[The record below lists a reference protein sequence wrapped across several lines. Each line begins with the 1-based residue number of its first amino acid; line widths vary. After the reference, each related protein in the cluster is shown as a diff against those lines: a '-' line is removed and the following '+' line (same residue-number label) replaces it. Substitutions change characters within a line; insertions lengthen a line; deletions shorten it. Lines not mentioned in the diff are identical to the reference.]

1 MQVKVTKKPKSV
13 LEINVVVPNTKVKEA
28 YDELFNNLV
37 ANADIKGFRKGQAP
51 KDIVEKNTDVSKL
64 YGEVIN
70 KLLQTYYPQA
80 LKENHIQPIANP
92 QVEVK
97 EFDMGKDFEFIASV
111 PTKPEIKIGDYK
123 KETKKLFGEK
133 NKLLKK
139 ENAEKLKKGEK
150 LEPAG
155 EHGHVHLSPDD
166 VINGILA
173 VTEIE
178 IADLIIEDEAERM
191 MSRLVNQAQSIGL
204 SLDQYLKAQNK
215 TSEQLKADYNKIAE
229 RNLKA
234 EFALGELIT
243 KENIVISDEEI
254 ENTINASADENVK
267 ASLNDPT
274 QRLYI
279 SSILAKNRLI
289 TNIISE
295 IEKELHPETRKGE
308 NSSKAKKPTEKKEE
322 K

>member
-1 MQVKVTKKPKSV
+1 MQVKVTKKPKSI
-13 LEINVVVPNTKVKEA
+13 LELNIIVPNTKVKKV
-28 YDELFNNLV
+28 YDKLFNELV
-37 ANADIKGFRKGQAP
+37 DSADIKGFRKGQAP
-51 KDIVEKNTDVSKL
+51 KDVVEKKTDISKL

-97 EFDMGKDFEFIASV
+97 EFDMSKDFEFIASV
-111 PTKPEIKIGDYK
+111 PTKPKIKVGDYK
-123 KETKKLFGEK
+123 KATKKIFDEK

-150 LEPAG
+150 LEPTNA
-155 EHGHVHLSPDD
+155 HGHIHLSPDD
-166 VINGILA
+166 VINGILD

-215 TSEQLKADYNKIAE
+215 TAEQLKTDYNVIAE
-229 RNLKA
+229 KNLKA

-254 ENTINASADENVK
+254 ENTINASGDEKVK

-279 SSILAKNRLI
+279 SSILAKNKLI
-289 TNIISE
+289 SNVISE
-295 IEKELHPETRKGE
+295 IEKDLHSETKQADKTK
-308 NSSKAKKPTEKKEE
+308 NKKREKDK